1 MYKRLIHDFSNIHK
15 TKAFPIKFQTSFQG
29 KRETP
34 KKNVKEVIKKATMKK
49 TTLIHM
55 PNRKIN
61 SIMQKAT
68 SDEAEHK
75 GNVVEKEDSND
86 LSDGSIPRAIE
97 RGLHSDLF
105 LLQSYSNAGHKTIL
119 GP

>member
-1 MYKRLIHDFSNIHK
+1 LIHDFSTVSRKKIYSHK
-15 TKAFPIKFQTSFQG
+15 ILTSFQG

-49 TTLIHM
+49 TDLMHT

-61 SIMQKAT
+61 SIMEKAT
-68 SDEAEHK
+68 SDKTEHK

-86 LSDGSIPRAIE
+86 LSDCAIE
-97 RGLHSDLF
+97 FTTHCLGMSYYVKFFGGLR
-105 LLQSYSNAGHKTIL
+105 
-119 GP
+119 

>member
-68 SDEAEHK
+68 SDEAEDK
-75 GNVVEKEDSND
+75 GNVEKEDTLRS
-86 LSDGSIPRAIE
+86 LIQGEALIK
-97 RGLHSDLF
+97 G
-105 LLQSYSNAGHKTIL
+105 
-119 GP
+119 

>member
-15 TKAFPIKFQTSFQG
+15 KTSFQG

-68 SDEAEHK
+68 SEDK
-75 GNVVEKEDSND
+75 GNVEKEDTLRS
-86 LSDGSIPRAIE
+86 LIQGEALIK
-97 RGLHSDLF
+97 G
-105 LLQSYSNAGHKTIL
+105 
-119 GP
+119 

>member
-34 KKNVKEVIKKATMKK
+34 KKNIKEVIKKATMKK
-49 TTLIHM
+49 TNLMHT

-61 SIMQKAT
+61 SMMQKAT
-68 SDEAEHK
+68 SDDTEDK
-75 GNVVEKEDSND
+75 GNVEKEDTLRS
-86 LSDGSIPRAIE
+86 LIQGEALIK
-97 RGLHSDLF
+97 G
-105 LLQSYSNAGHKTIL
+105 
-119 GP
+119 

>member
-49 TTLIHM
+49 TTLTHV
-55 PNRKIN
+55 PNRRIN
-61 SIMQKAT
+61 SMMQKAT

-86 LSDGSIPRAIE
+86 LSDGSIE
-97 RGLHSDLF
+97 FTTHCLGMSYYVNFFGGLR
-105 LLQSYSNAGHKTIL
+105 
-119 GP
+119 

>member
-1 MYKRLIHDFSNIHK
+1 MYKRLIHDFPNIHK

-61 SIMQKAT
+61 SIMPKTT
-68 SDEAEHK
+68 SDKTEDK
-75 GNVVEKEDSND
+75 GNVEKEDTLRS
-86 LSDGSIPRAIE
+86 LIQGEALIK
-97 RGLHSDLF
+97 G
-105 LLQSYSNAGHKTIL
+105 
-119 GP
+119 